1 MSTKKRLRPTPAM
14 DLAEAEVDDATVR
27 EELGRKKQ
35 MKPKAAFANGAG
47 LDSLVQRSASSLG
60 VVTLFSALALN
71 YYMKNGPPLSKTVR
85 SCLDIQ
91 YGYSSPP
98 PPPKLSKSR
107 RPGMREAKDWAQ
119 RAWLS
124 ELQGGQLPNGTEA
137 EISTM
142 YASALR
148 RQRRQTIAADQACS
162 SSHPCALAPA

>member
-1 MSTKKRLRPTPAM
+1 
-14 DLAEAEVDDATVR
+14 
-27 EELGRKKQ
+27 

-71 YYMKNGPPLSKTVR
+71 YYMKNGPSLSKTVR

-124 ELQGGQLPNGTEA
+124 ELQGGQLPNGSEA